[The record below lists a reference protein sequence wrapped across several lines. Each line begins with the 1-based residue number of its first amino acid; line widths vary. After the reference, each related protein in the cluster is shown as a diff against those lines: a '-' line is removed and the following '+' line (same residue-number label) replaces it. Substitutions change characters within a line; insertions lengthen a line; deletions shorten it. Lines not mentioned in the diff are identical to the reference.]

1 MQNKLDEN
9 IEIDT
14 EDFFAENEI
23 TKPKKI
29 STKQKF
35 LNFCK
40 KFITFLV
47 SRIGLSI
54 LMVCLFFNKYN
65 IMYLCNLIIIFNRL
79 DML

>member
-1 MQNKLDEN
+1 MQNKLNNEN
-9 IEIDT
+9 LEIDT
-14 EDFFAENEI
+14 EDFYAENEAI
-23 TKPKKI
+23 KPKPKI

-54 LMVCLFFNKYN
+54 LMVYFVY
-65 IMYLCNLIIIFNRL
+65 YLI
-79 DML
+79 